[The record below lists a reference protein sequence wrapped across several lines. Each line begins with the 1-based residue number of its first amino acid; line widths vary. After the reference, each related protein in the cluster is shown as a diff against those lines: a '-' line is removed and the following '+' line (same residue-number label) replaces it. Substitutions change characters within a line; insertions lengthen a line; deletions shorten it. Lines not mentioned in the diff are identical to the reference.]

1 MASDQEYVPQ
11 KGDIEIT
18 LEGQTLWLKP
28 SLEAALK
35 ISRSGR
41 SGPRV
46 LVDECMNLNFQTIVF
61 VIAAGTGLKEA
72 DLEGP
77 VFRTGT
83 INLFGLCVS
92 FIHTISNGGRPPS
105 DKGDKDSGDRTGSAS
120 S

>member
-1 MASDQEYVPQ
+1 MATDQEYVPQ
-11 KGDIEIT
+11 AGDVEIT
-18 LEGQTLWLKP
+18 LEGKKFWLKP

-46 LVDECMNLNFQTIVF
+46 LVEECMNLNFPTIVF
-61 VIAAGTGLKEA
+61 VIAAGTGLAQA

-83 INLFGLCVS
+83 INLFGLCVT

-105 DKGDKDSGDRTGSAS
+105 DKGDKDPGD
-120 S
+120 